1 MKVSLLLSLSIACCW
16 LSALSVN
23 AQTNERFNYSV
34 YNPITSGVFA
44 NFTYPARPLFE
55 GADNRKSLTLK
66 DGIFHPEF
74 NERGYI
80 KRMGAYL
87 KYVEFADVTGDRHEE
102 AIVALGNLCDC
113 SGEWFGIYIYKL
125 QRRRPGRLLWA
136 FQTGD
141 RAYGGLRR
149 VYARQSKLVVELYGH
164 GSGPNLPPPGYNG
177 AYCCNEDYTRRSY
190 KWNGSRFVQE
200 GKARLLFNTRSNTH

>member
-1 MKVSLLLSLSIACCW
+1 
-16 LSALSVN
+16 VN

-74 NERGYI
+74 NERDYI

-87 KYVEFADVTGDRHEE
+87 KYVEFADVTGDRQQK
-102 AIVALGNLCDC
+102 AK
-113 SGEWFGIYIYKL
+113 SPRKRKP
-125 QRRRPGRLLWA
+125 QR
-136 FQTGD
+136 
-141 RAYGGLRR
+141 
-149 VYARQSKLVVELYGH
+149 K
-164 GSGPNLPPPGYNG
+164 
-177 AYCCNEDYTRRSY
+177 
-190 KWNGSRFVQE
+190 
-200 GKARLLFNTRSNTH
+200 THKR